1 MRTET
6 TTLDTPHSTAN
17 LFTRSELHRFAAGR
31 VFFEEGEQPAG
42 VYILHSGEVALSTIL
57 DGQKTR
63 MRTARAGE
71 ILGLMAVV
79 SGRAHLSSAVA
90 TSLCEVG
97 FIEAE
102 EFRSLIDESPAVWF
116 SVLRQLSQDV
126 NASYDVIR
134 ERFDRGRC

>member
-1 MRTET
+1 MRPET
-6 TTLDTPHSTAN
+6 TTLESPHALAN
-17 LFTRSELHRFAAGR
+17 LFTRPELERIAAGR
-31 VFFEEGEQPAG
+31 VLFEEGEPPDG
-42 VYILHSGEVALSTIL
+42 VYILHSGEVALSSVL
-57 DGQKTR
+57 DGRKTR
-63 MRTARAGE
+63 VRTARAGE

-79 SGRAHLSSAVA
+79 SRRDHLSSAVA

-97 FIEAE
+97 FIEAG
-102 EFRSLIDESPAVWF
+102 EFRRLIDESPAVWF